1 MNSIDKIDFQNLLS
15 VHGQEEIFFK
25 DKFLGDEN
33 IRLLCEKLRKDP
45 KRKLIL
51 RGNYIGTV
59 GAKAIAD
66 LLKEQESLLHLS
78 LEWNQIRSTGAEY
91 LAEALL
97 VNRSLV
103 YLDLRNNYINSDA
116 SVALAQ
122 AIMQNTN
129 LKTLDL
135 RWNQIEDHGILAFKG
150 CILDRKPSLNLLFH
164 GNLLSETAIVTLNEW
179 LKKGKENEDKIDL
192 PAPFPERKEDLSAPK
207 HVTIDLLNK
216 EIAQLRQQLLL
227 FQSNNNDLQRQ
238 LDSSLMKITELEQ
251 QLSYEKHENLTA
263 NEVIKQLTLRLSLCN
278 DEIVNLSSSF
288 DKERNTTVNDMLRM
302 LREKENE
309 VRDLTLERD
318 SLKDRVLK
326 LSDDNEQLK
335 IQDESLQQQLV
346 TDRTVA
352 QNELALAYQR
362 INDFSIAVSRRVVG
376 VCSFLSLSLS
386 LSLSLPLSLYLYLSL
401 FCRKQS

>member
-78 LEWNQIRSTGAEY
+78 LEWNQIGSTGAEY

-97 VNRSLV
+97 MNRSLV

-122 AIMQNTN
+122 AIMQNTS

-192 PAPFPERKEDLSAPK
+192 SPPYPERKENIAAPK
-207 HVTIDLLNK
+207 HVTIELLNK
-216 EIAQLRQQLLL
+216 EIAQLRQQLLH

-238 LDSSLMKITELEQ
+238 LDTSLMKITEIEQ

-362 INDFSIAVSRRVVG
+362 INDFSIAVSD
-376 VCSFLSLSLS
+376 
-386 LSLSLPLSLYLYLSL
+386 
-401 FCRKQS
+401 